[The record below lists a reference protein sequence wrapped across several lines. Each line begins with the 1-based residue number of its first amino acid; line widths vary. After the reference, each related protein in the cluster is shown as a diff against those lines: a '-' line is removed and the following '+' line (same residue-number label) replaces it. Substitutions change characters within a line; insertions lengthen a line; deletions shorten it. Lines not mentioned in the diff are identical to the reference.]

1 MPADPSSPPQE
12 LRRAAEAALQS
23 GQPGEAAQLAESV
36 LSHLPDDIRC
46 RLIAAQ
52 AHHQQGQHKAAFK
65 HLREGIKL
73 DPTNV
78 DLLLPM
84 AALLDERG
92 QAEPAVRHYRQ
103 ALTQRPDD
111 PAVRNA
117 YGELLMRPDTGVFDS
132 AKARRQFDHVI
143 AAQPDY
149 APAMINLGVL
159 EHRDGRYREAL
170 DLLQRAADL
179 LAQSPTEH
187 AIALR
192 NAADVLRDLGRL
204 DDALATYEH
213 ALNLDPENPQA
224 QLNRAMT
231 LLLAGRFADG
241 FDAYEARWSQPRV
254 RPPSHPAP
262 AWSGAPVDGGS
273 LAVIGEQGLG
283 DQIMFASC
291 LPELDAFADSVSVQV
306 EPRLVSLFARSFSDC
321 DIRPIGT
328 ADANA
333 DAAAH
338 CPMGS
343 LPRFLRRS
351 RDDFPDHA
359 GYLTPDRARVQIIA
373 QQLSALG
380 PGRRIGFSWR
390 SASPAGGARRSADL
404 AEDWRPVLTAPG
416 CVFVALQYGEITADI
431 ADAPAPIHVLAD
443 LDPSEDIDGLAA
455 AIGALDLVITT
466 ANVTAH
472 LAGAL
477 GKPVWV
483 LVPDQPSW
491 RWLAS
496 GDSCPWYP
504 SLRLFRQHKPGDWTA
519 PMAALRSALDQWIAS
534 HG

>member
-1 MPADPSSPPQE
+1 MPADT
-12 LRRAAEAALQS
+12 A
-23 GQPGEAAQLAESV
+23 
-36 LSHLPDDIRC
+36 C

-52 AHHQQGQHKAAFK
+52 ALHQQGQHKAAFK

-78 DLLLPM
+78 DFLLPM

-92 QAEPAVRHYRQ
+92 QAEPALRHYRQ

-111 PAVRNA
+111 VSVRTA
-117 YGELLMRPDTGVFDS
+117 YGELLMRPETAVFDP

-149 APAMINLGVL
+149 APALINLGVL
-159 EHRDGRYREAL
+159 EHRDGRYAEAL
-170 DLLQRAADL
+170 GRLQRAAEL
-179 LAQSPTEH
+179 LDQSPADQ

-204 DDALATYEH
+204 DDALQTYQR
-213 ALNLDPENPQA
+213 ALDLDPENPEA
-224 QLNRAMT
+224 KMNRAMT
-231 LLLAGRFADG
+231 LLLAGRFAEG
-241 FDAYEARWSQPRV
+241 FEAYESRWSLPGA

-262 AWSGAPVDGGS
+262 AWSGAPLNGGR

-291 LPELDAFADSVSVQV
+291 LPDLDAYAGAVSAQV
-306 EPRLVSLFARSFSDC
+306 EPRLVALFARSFPSC
-321 DIRPIGT
+321 DIGPTGG
-328 ADANA
+328 APANPDAT
-333 DAAAH
+333 AH

-351 RDDFPDHA
+351 RDAFPSRA
-359 GYLTPDRARVQIIA
+359 GYLRADPARVRGFE
-373 QQLSALG
+373 QQLAKLG
-380 PGRRIGFSWR
+380 PGLRIGLSWR
-390 SASPAGGARRSADL
+390 SGSPAGGARRSADL
-404 AEDWRPVLTAPG
+404 AEGWQPVLTAPG
-416 CVFVALQYGEITADI
+416 CAFVALQYGDIAADI
-431 ADAPAPIHVLAD
+431 TGAPAPIHVLAD

-455 AIGALDLVITT
+455 AIDALDLVITT

-477 GKPVWV
+477 GKRAWV

-504 SLRLFRQHKPGDWTA
+504 NMRLFRQHEPGDWTA
-519 PMAALRSALDQWIAS
+519 PMAALRAALDQWVAS